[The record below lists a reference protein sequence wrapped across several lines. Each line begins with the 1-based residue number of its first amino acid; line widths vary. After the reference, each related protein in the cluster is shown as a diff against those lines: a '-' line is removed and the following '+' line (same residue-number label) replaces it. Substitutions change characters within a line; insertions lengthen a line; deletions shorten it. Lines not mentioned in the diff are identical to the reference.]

1 MNDEVVD
8 VASAGESIG
17 LFDAIRTTRSIRRLK
32 PDPVPIELIRK
43 VCEAGTF
50 APNGGNRQ
58 PWFFVAVTDQ
68 EKRAFIA
75 NRYRDTFESYIA
87 PAIEAAKDPSY
98 PDAKRRNMKAAIH
111 LAEHLHEAPVHLLV
125 AGWTRRGQ
133 PQSQALFPAIQNVLL
148 ACRAIGLGASL
159 TTSHLAFGKEID
171 ELVGLTE
178 ETPSIALI
186 PIGWPKGKY
195 GTPTRRSIDTC
206 FFVDEIPEGVI
217 KSKS

>member
-1 MNDEVVD
+1 MTTDID
-8 VASAGESIG
+8 VTTAGEGIG

-32 PDPVPIELIRK
+32 SDPVPIELIRK

-68 EKRAFIA
+68 EKRQFIA
-75 NRYRDTFESYIA
+75 DKYRETFRSYIA
-87 PAIEAAKDPSY
+87 PAIEAARAPDY
-98 PDAKRRNMKAAIH
+98 PEAKRRNMKAAIH

-133 PQSQALFPAIQNVLL
+133 PQSQALFPAIQNILL
-148 ACRAIGLGASL
+148 ACRGVGLGASL
-159 TTSHLAFGKEID
+159 TTSHLAFGREID
-171 ELVGLTE
+171 ELVGLSE
-178 ETPSIALI
+178 ATPSIALI

-206 FFVDEIPEGVI
+206 FFENEVPAQAL
-217 KSKS
+217 SKPKR